1 MRVYYNLNTFVPLKN
16 AVVTTGT
23 FDGVHI
29 GHQTILN
36 RLTETAKLYN
46 GESVLLTFSPH
57 PRIVLNKDSD
67 IKLLQSLE
75 EKVDALEKMGLDHL
89 IIHPFTLEFAKT
101 SSKTFISD
109 ILKKGIGATQ
119 LVIGYDH
126 HFGRN
131 REGSFK
137 HLKASSQQYGFN
149 VEEIPAKDVD
159 NIHVSSTKIRKAL
172 SVGDIKTANSYLSR
186 PFSIIGKVIH
196 GEKIGRSIGFPTAN
210 ISIDDPYKIIPFNGV
225 YAVDVYL
232 EAYNSPFKGMLNIG
246 FKPTLDDGKQ
256 NLSIEVHIIDFEG
269 DIYEEKIKVDF
280 KVRIRDEKQFDS
292 LDALKIQLQK
302 DLEQSKKL

>member
-1 MRVYYNLNTFVPLKN
+1 MRVYYNLNAFTPLKN

-23 FDGVHI
+23 FDGVHL

-36 RLTETAKLYN
+36 RLTETARLNK
-46 GESVLLTFSPH
+46 GESVLLTFWPH
-57 PRIVLNKDSD
+57 PRIVLNKDTD

-75 EKVDALEKMGLDHL
+75 EKISALETMGLDHL
-89 IIHPFTLEFAKT
+89 IIHPFDLEFAKT
-101 SSKTFISD
+101 SSMEFIRD
-109 ILKKGIGATQ
+109 ILKEKIGATQ

-137 HLKASSQQYGFN
+137 HLKASSQKYGFG
-149 VEEIPAKDVD
+149 VEEIPAQDVD

-172 SVGDIKTANSYLSR
+172 SIGDIETANTYLSR
-186 PFSIIGKVIH
+186 PFSIIGQVIH

-210 ISIDDPYKIIPFNGV
+210 ISINESYKLIPLNGV
-225 YAVDVYL
+225 YAVDVHL
-232 EAYNSPFKGMLNIG
+232 ENDITVYKGMLNIG

-256 NLSIEVHIIDFEG
+256 NLSIEVHIIDFDG
-269 DIYEEKIKVDF
+269 DIYDSKIKVDF
-280 KVRIRDEKQFDS
+280 KVRIRDEKQFSS
-292 LDALKIQLQK
+292 LDDLKDQLK
-302 DLEQSKKL
+302 EDYIQSKNL

>member
-1 MRVYYNLNTFVPLKN
+1 MRVYYNLNEFTPLKN

-29 GHQTILN
+29 GHQMILN
-36 RLTETAKLYN
+36 RLIETAAIYN
-46 GESVLLTFSPH
+46 GESVLLTFAPH
-57 PRIVLNKDSD
+57 PRIVLNSNSD

-75 EKVDALEKMGLDHL
+75 EKISALDHIGLDHL
-89 IIHPFTLEFAKT
+89 IIHPFSLDFAKT
-101 SSKTFISD
+101 TSLEFIRD
-109 ILKKGIGATQ
+109 ILKNKIGATQ

-137 HLKASSQQYGFN
+137 HLKASSQKYGFN
-149 VEEIPAKDVD
+149 VEEIPAQDVD

-172 SVGDIKTANSYLSR
+172 SLGDIKTANTYLSR

-210 ISIDDPYKIIPFNGV
+210 ISIDDTYKLIPLNGV
-225 YAVDVYL
+225 YAVDVFIDS
-232 EAYNSPFKGMLNIG
+232 NKSPYKGMLNIG
-246 FKPTLDDGKQ
+246 FKPTLDDAKQ
-256 NLSIEVHIIDFEG
+256 NLSIEVHIIDFNS
-269 DIYEEKIKVDF
+269 DIYDSKIRIDF
-280 KVRIRDEKQFDS
+280 KTRIRSEKQFKS
-292 LDALKIQLQK
+292 LEELKLQLQK
-302 DLEQSKKL
+302 DLVFSKKI

>member
-1 MRVYYNLNTFVPLKN
+1 MRVYYNLNEFTPLKN

-23 FDGVHI
+23 FDGVHV
-29 GHQTILN
+29 GHQTILS
-36 RLTETAKLYN
+36 RLIETAKLHN

-75 EKVDALEKMGLDHL
+75 EKIASLKAIGIDHL
-89 IIHPFTLEFAKT
+89 IIHPFTKEFAKT
-101 SSKTFISD
+101 SSMEFIRE
-109 ILKKGIGATQ
+109 ILKENIGATQ

-137 HLKASSQQYGFN
+137 HLKASSQKYGFN
-149 VEEIPAKDVD
+149 VEEIPAQDVD
-159 NIHVSSTKIRKAL
+159 DIHVSSTKIRKAL
-172 SVGDIKTANSYLSR
+172 SIGDIQTANAYLSR
-186 PFSIIGKVIH
+186 PFSIIGDVIH

-210 ISIDDPYKIIPFNGV
+210 ISIDEPYKLIPLNGV
-225 YAVDVYL
+225 YAVNVHVENDPNIY
-232 EAYNSPFKGMLNIG
+232 KGMLNIG

-256 NLSIEVHIIDFEG
+256 NLSIEVHIIEFEG
-269 DIYEEKIKVDF
+269 DIYDTKIKVDF
-280 KVRIRDEKQFDS
+280 KIRIRDEKQFKS
-292 LDALKIQLQK
+292 LEALKMQLQK
-302 DLEQSKKL
+302 DFEKSKNL

>member
-1 MRVYYNLNTFVPLKN
+1 MRVYYNLNEFIPLKN

-29 GHQTILN
+29 GHQTILT
-36 RLTETAKLYN
+36 RLIETAKQYN

-57 PRIVLNKDSD
+57 PRIVLSKDSD

-75 EKVDALEKMGLDHL
+75 EKVSALDKMGLDHL

-101 SSKTFISD
+101 SSMEFIRD
-109 ILKKGIGATQ
+109 ILKKNIGASQ

-137 HLKASSQQYGFN
+137 HLKASSKKYGFD
-149 VEEIPAKDVD
+149 VEEIPAQDVD

-172 SVGDIKTANSYLSR
+172 SLGDIKTANAYLSR
-186 PFSIIGKVIH
+186 PFSIIGQVMH

-210 ISIDDPYKIIPFNGV
+210 IQVDDSHKLIPLNGV
-225 YAVDVYL
+225 YAVDVFLKDTSTVY
-232 EAYNSPFKGMLNIG
+232 KGMLNIG
-246 FKPTLDDGKQ
+246 FKPTLDDAAQ
-256 NLSIEVHIIDFEG
+256 NLSIEVHIINFEG
-269 DIYEEKIKVDF
+269 DIYNEKIRVDF
-280 KVRIRDEKQFDS
+280 KERIRDEKQFKS
-292 LDALKIQLQK
+292 LEELKEQLQK
-302 DLEQSKKL
+302 DFEYCKAR

>member
-1 MRVYYNLNTFVPLKN
+1 MRVYYNLNEFVSLKN

-23 FDGVHI
+23 FDGVHV
-29 GHQTILN
+29 GHQTILH
-36 RLTETAKLYN
+36 RLIETAKQHN

-57 PRIVLNKDSD
+57 PRIVLNKDTN

-75 EKVDALEKMGLDHL
+75 EKISALKHLGLDHL

-101 SSKTFISD
+101 TSMEFIRD
-109 ILKKGIGATQ
+109 ILKTKIGATQ

-137 HLKASSQQYGFN
+137 HLKASSQKYGFD
-149 VEEIPAKDVD
+149 VEEIPAQDVD

-172 SVGDIKTANSYLSR
+172 SLGDITTANMYLSR
-186 PFSIIGKVIH
+186 PFSIIGNVIH
-196 GEKIGRSIGFPTAN
+196 GEKIGRTIGFPTAN
-210 ISIDDPYKIIPFNGV
+210 IKIDDPYKLIPLNGV

-232 EAYNSPFKGMLNIG
+232 KNTEVIYKGMLNIG
-246 FKPTLDDGKQ
+246 VKPTLNDANQK
-256 NLSIEVHIIDFEG
+256 LSIEVHIIDFSG
-269 DIYEEKIKVDF
+269 DIYDEKIRVDF
-280 KVRIRDEKQFDS
+280 KRRIRDEKQFKS
-292 LDALKIQLQK
+292 LEELQQQLQK
-302 DLEQSKKL
+302 DFELSNTL